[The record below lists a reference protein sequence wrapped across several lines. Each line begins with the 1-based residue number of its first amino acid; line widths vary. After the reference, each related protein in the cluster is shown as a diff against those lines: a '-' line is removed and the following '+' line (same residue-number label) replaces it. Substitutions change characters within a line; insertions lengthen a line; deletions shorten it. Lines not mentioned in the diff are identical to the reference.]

1 MKISNYIYI
10 GIAAILIL
18 FAGCEKDNYEA
29 PKSMLTGRVVHDG
42 QAIGVRSN
50 GVQLELWQHGFQLFN
65 KIPVYIAQDGTF
77 SAEVFDGDYKLTLVR
92 GNGPWADNVDSINV
106 KVAGATSLDV
116 PVDPYFVI
124 RNESFQNSST
134 TVTATF
140 TLARVN
146 TTRNLENVRLYI
158 GQTVLVD
165 NVINVANSQKT
176 AAEIPDLTQPITL
189 TVNIPAS
196 LAGKGY
202 VYARIGVKT
211 AGVAEYLY
219 GQAQKITIN

>member
-1 MKISNYIYI
+1 MKISNFIFI

-29 PKSMLTGRVVHDG
+29 PKSMFTGRVVYDG
-42 QAIGVRSN
+42 QALGVRSN

-92 GNGPWADNVDSINV
+92 GNGPWADKVDSINV
-106 KVAGATSLDV
+106 KVAGATSLEV
-116 PVDPYFVI
+116 PVDPYFII

-140 TLARVN
+140 TLQQIN
-146 TTRNLENVRLYI
+146 TTRSLENVKLYI
-158 GQTVLVD
+158 GQTILVD
-165 NVINVANSQKT
+165 NIINVASIQSL
-176 AAEIPDLTQPITL
+176 AANITNLNQPITL
-189 TVNIPAS
+189 TITIPAS
-196 LAGKGY
+196 LVGKGY
-202 VYARIGVKT
+202 VFARIGVKT
-211 AGVAEYLY
+211 SGVAEYLY
-219 GQAQKITIN
+219 SQAQKITIN